1 MSGPAATRRTGVARL
16 RLACRRGGAGLW
28 RLLAVLACALLAG
41 HAAAQQEEH
50 KFDVG
55 QFEKKPYEFGGF
67 LEAKGERQRL
77 DPGAALYPLQFPGV
91 TEKYNDRGSGV
102 AELSG
107 TLRRDNLR
115 AYFLAHGEYL
125 NDVRASGGEAKFYE
139 AYAAWQASA
148 NASLEAGKKT
158 QRWGKGYA
166 WSPVAFL
173 ERPKDPE
180 DPELAREGF
189 VAAAGS
195 YVRAGAG
202 ALQSFSATALVLPTQ
217 SDLNADFGAQGYWNP
232 AAKLTLLYRDTDID
246 FLWLGEGARG
256 ARYGFDLSRN
266 LGTNLE
272 VHAEWARILG
282 FEQPVLDA
290 SGALVL
296 APPRDA
302 TSWLLGLRYLT
313 ERDTTWIVEYYR
325 NGTGYTEAQAQAF
338 FEAAH
343 AGAALGALTPVLR
356 SAAQAGYARPNAMQ
370 RYLYVRASQKEPFDI
385 LYFTPSL
392 TTIVNLDGGSASLIG
407 ELLYTGFGE
416 FEVRLRAAANLGDR
430 LTEFGEKPVD
440 ERLELRLRWHF

>member
-1 MSGPAATRRTGVARL
+1 LVRVISA
-16 RLACRRGGAGLW
+16 
-28 RLLAVLACALLAG
+28 LACALLAG
-41 HAAAQQEEH
+41 HAVAQTDEF

-67 LEAKGERQRL
+67 LEAKGERQWL

-91 TEKYNDRGSGV
+91 TEAYNDRGSGV
-102 AELSG
+102 AELTG

-125 NDVRASGGEAKFYE
+125 DDVRGSGGEAKFYE
-139 AYAAWQASA
+139 AYLAWQASA
-148 NASLEAGKKT
+148 SASLEAGKKT

-195 YVRAGAG
+195 YVRSGAG
-202 ALQSFSATALVLPTQ
+202 ALQNLSFTALMVPTE
-217 SDLNADFGAQGYWNP
+217 SYLNADFGAPDHWNP

-246 FLWLGEGARG
+246 FLWLGEGSRSARF
-256 ARYGFDLSRN
+256 GFDVSRN
-266 LGTNLE
+266 FGTNLE
-272 VHAEWARILG
+272 VHAEWARILDYQ
-282 FEQPVLDA
+282 QPLLGAA
-290 SGALVL
+290 SLTL

-302 TSWLLGLRYLT
+302 TSYLIGARYLT
-313 ERDTTWIVEYYR
+313 ERETTWIVEYYR
-325 NGTGYTEAQAQAF
+325 NGTGYSEAQAQAF
-338 FEAAH
+338 YEAAH
-343 AGAALGALTPVLR
+343 AAAGGPLPPVLR
-356 SAAQAGYARPNAMQ
+356 SAAQAGYARPNLMQ

-385 LYFTPSL
+385 LYFTPSA
-392 TTIVNLDGGSASLIG
+392 TAIVNLDDGSASLIG
-407 ELLYTGFGE
+407 ELLYTGFGD
-416 FEVRLRAAANLGDR
+416 FEIRLRAAFNVGDR

>member
-1 MSGPAATRRTGVARL
+1 MRFAGVLVAT
-16 RLACRRGGAGLW
+16 C
-28 RLLAVLACALLAG
+28 LAG
-41 HAAAQQEEH
+41 AALAQDDF

-67 LEAKGERQRL
+67 LEATLERQRL

-91 TEKYNDRGSGV
+91 TETYNDRARGV
-102 AELSG
+102 AELNG
-107 TLRRDNLR
+107 TLRRDALR
-115 AYFLAHGEYL
+115 AYFLAHGEVL
-125 NDVRASGGEAKFYE
+125 DELRGSESEAKFYE
-139 AYAAWQASA
+139 AYLAWQASA

-195 YVRAGAG
+195 YVRSGAG
-202 ALQSFSATALVLPTQ
+202 ALQNLSVTALVVPTS
-217 SDLNADFGAQGYWNP
+217 SDLNADFGAPGHANP

-246 FLWLGEGARG
+246 FLWLGEGARS
-256 ARYGFDLSRN
+256 ARFGFDVSRN
-266 LGTNLE
+266 FGTNLE
-272 VHAEWARILG
+272 AHAEWARIRD

-290 SGALVL
+290 SGALAP

-302 TSWLLGLRYLT
+302 TSWLAGLRYLT
-313 ERDTTWIVEYYR
+313 ERETTWIVEYYY
-325 NGTGYTEAQAQAF
+325 NGSGYSEAQAQAF
-338 FEAAH
+338 YGAAH
-343 AGAALGALTPVLR
+343 AGAALGALSPVLR
-356 SAAQAGYARPNAMQ
+356 AAAQAGYARPNPMQ

-385 LYFTPSL
+385 LYFTPSAF
-392 TTIVNLDGGSASLIG
+392 TIVNLDDGSYSLVG
-407 ELLYTGFGE
+407 ELTYTGFGD
-416 FEVRLRAAANLGDR
+416 FELRLRAAFNRGER